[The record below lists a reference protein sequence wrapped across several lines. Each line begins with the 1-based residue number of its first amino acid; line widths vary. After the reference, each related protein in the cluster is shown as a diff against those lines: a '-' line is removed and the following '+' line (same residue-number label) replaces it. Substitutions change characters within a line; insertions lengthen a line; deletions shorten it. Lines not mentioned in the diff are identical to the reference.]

1 MQNMKKALQCKYAIA
16 IVRESILSLMNSQP
30 QQQQQQT
37 TKRVYYQSKKSTS
50 NLIYH

>member
-30 QQQQQQT
+30 QQQQT